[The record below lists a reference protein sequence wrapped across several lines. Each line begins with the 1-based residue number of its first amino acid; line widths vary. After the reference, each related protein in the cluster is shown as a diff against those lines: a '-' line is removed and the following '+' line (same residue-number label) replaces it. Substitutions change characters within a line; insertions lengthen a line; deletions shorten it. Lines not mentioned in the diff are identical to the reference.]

1 MDELAL
7 ARAELARLEA
17 KAENLLQQLL
27 ETKDAAATQRTKINE
42 LVRRK
47 SALIDQLPA
56 ELLLEILSLSIPKRS
71 YVFQPVYEFEGRRKE
86 KLARV
91 SRRWRDI
98 ILGCPSLWTTI
109 EVGSTTPSP
118 KVYLGRSRDAPL
130 DIIIRCR
137 PRYGSST
144 HTEIDLVLEN
154 LAILITSAPRWRSMA
169 IIGDVGLLPVHNPIV
184 RKFNRLTFPSLKSVI
199 IHPCQPFDSNNEST
213 LLTYP
218 DFLSQKRTPALEHME
233 LDRYLPSEHFRTVD
247 TLKSLKL
254 TLFSDTS
261 TIDRL
266 YPRRIP
272 TESLTT
278 LSLAGNITTWTL
290 LSNSIHFPVLHTLT
304 LQVIGG
310 KRFIEAIVVP
320 NLKEFV
326 YGYEPREDRVAVVF
340 GDLVSKFDHVHR
352 FSFSPSAIG
361 LIRDLV
367 VDYDDAVAL
376 SHAFPSVRHAELDL
390 RVISPLFDNDVE
402 SWECLES
409 LTFDSLHNWLPE
421 FNRLMSWLERRQ
433 QLGRPR
439 LRLKFTSA
447 TFDISWMQAY
457 ENDVNIFAR
466 SYEDLQK
473 YCILEL
479 ADFLL
484 KPNMYFSMEG
494 DSPLKVHIP
503 QLTSRLINDINI
515 AILKGNVRHS
525 ETMQF

>member
-56 ELLLEILSLSIPKRS
+56 ELLL
-71 YVFQPVYEFEGRRKE
+71 GRRKE

-137 PRYGSST
+137 P
-144 HTEIDLVLEN
+144 
-154 LAILITSAPRWRSMA
+154 SAPRWRSMA

-494 DSPLKVHIP
+494 DSPLKHIP